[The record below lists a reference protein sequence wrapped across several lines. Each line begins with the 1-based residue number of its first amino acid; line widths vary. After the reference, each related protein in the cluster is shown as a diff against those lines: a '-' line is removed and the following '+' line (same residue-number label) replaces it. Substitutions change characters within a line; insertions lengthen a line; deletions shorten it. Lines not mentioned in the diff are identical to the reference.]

1 MFIEVTTTK
10 NDDILLNTDVVSIFE
25 RQADNTTKI
34 YGHVDLQVKQ
44 SLDELK
50 SKLNASQINLDN
62 DFIGKLKSLL
72 KEKEEIE
79 NNRIKIG
86 KVLFSDLFENK
97 ENKVEKKQDFLDFDY
112 YDCKED
118 FSIVIEDHFGNL
130 VLYND
135 CHELIKD
142 LNRFKNL
149 DEYLTSEKEY
159 SFKWNCKEICSRLE
173 LDEDKY
179 KKSNIS
185 FRQYVYQI
193 LNSDLDFK
201 ENNEDIN
208 VFCGF
213 PLCKNCGHYNIPL
226 SGLCSC
232 MIGRIQDKTKYGK
245 CECFTDRKEN

>member
-34 YGHVDLQVKQ
+34 YGRVDLQVKQ

-50 SKLNASQINLDN
+50 SKLNVSQINLDN
-62 DFIGKLKSLL
+62 DFIEKLKSLL
-72 KEKEEIE
+72 KEKEEHE
-79 NNRIKIG
+79 NNCIEIG
-86 KVLFSDLFENK
+86 KVLLSDLFKNK
-97 ENKVEKKQDFLDFDY
+97 ENKVENFLDYDY
-112 YDCKED
+112 YVCKED
-118 FSIVIEDHFGNL
+118 FSIIIEDHFGNL
-130 VLYND
+130 VLYNN

-142 LNRFKNL
+142 LNCFKNL

-159 SFKWNCKEICSRLE
+159 SFKWNCREKWSRLE

-201 ENNEDIN
+201 GNNEDIN

-213 PLCKNCGHYNIPL
+213 PLCKNCSHYNIPL

-232 MIGRIQDKTKYGK
+232 MIGKIQDKNKYGK
-245 CECFTDRKEN
+245 CDCFIDRKEKIK